1 MTVPAENTAENT
13 AGSTRPGT
21 VAAVARP
28 TAAGRRRAV
37 AAIAIGN
44 LLEWYDFAV
53 YATLASVLG
62 PLFFPSTSASA
73 SLLAGL
79 SVFAVGYVARPVGAL
94 VFGRLADSSGRRA
107 GLVAIIVL
115 MGVATVGMGLLP
127 TYAAIGVA
135 APVLLVVLRIAQG
148 MAIGG
153 EFATATTYLVE
164 IAGPR
169 RRGLYGS
176 ITYVTAALGFALG
189 LGVVV
194 LLNAV
199 VTPQGVSDGWWRLT
213 FLLSVPLLLV
223 GRYLR
228 RRATESPAFRAMK
241 AEAAA
246 GTTVQAPP
254 SRPIR
259 PMLQVFGIG
268 IAVAVGSYTVL
279 GFVLSYLL
287 VVVRQPPGVAYGSA
301 LVATLVGASFV
312 LLAGHLSDR
321 VGRRPMMLA
330 AAASLAVFAFPGY
343 LLLAAGGFWPALAGQ
358 LLLWVPVGIGLGV
371 VPSLYAELFPARN
384 RTTAMAFPHALV
396 TAVFSGTAP
405 LVSTLLVST
414 TGSLTA
420 PAWYLL
426 AAALV
431 SGAVTLTVHETAWAD
446 LRTT

>member
-1 MTVPAENTAENT
+1 MTVPAESTPAER
-13 AGSTRPGT
+13 SEPDP
-21 VAAVARP
+21 AAVVERP
-28 TAAGRRRAV
+28 TPAGRRRAV

-73 SLLAGL
+73 SLLASL
-79 SVFAVGYVARPVGAL
+79 SVFAVGYVARPIGAL
-94 VFGRLADSSGRRA
+94 VLGRLADRQGRKA
-107 GLVAIIVL
+107 GLVVIIVL

-135 APVLLVVLRIAQG
+135 APILLVLLRIAQG
-148 MAIGG
+148 LAIGG

-169 RRGLYGS
+169 RRGVYGS
-176 ITYVTAALGFALG
+176 ISYVTAALGFALG

-199 VTPQGVSDGWWRLT
+199 VTPQGVADGWWRLT
-213 FLLSVPLLLV
+213 FLLSLPLLLI

-228 RRATESPAFRAMK
+228 RRATESPVFQAMK

-246 GTTVQAPP
+246 GAPEPPAP
-254 SRPIR
+254 SRPIK

-287 VVVRQPPGVAYGSA
+287 VVIKQPPGTAYGSA
-301 LVATLVGASFV
+301 LVATVIGSGFV
-312 LLAGHLSDR
+312 LSAGRLSDR
-321 VGRRPMMLA
+321 FGRKPMMLA
-330 AAASLAVFAFPGY
+330 AAATLAVFAVPGY

-371 VPSLYAELFPARN
+371 VPTLFAELFPARN

-405 LVSTLLVST
+405 LVSTLLVT
-414 TGSLTA
+414 ATGSVIA

-431 SGAVTLTVHETAWAD
+431 SGAVTLTIRETAWAD

>member
-1 MTVPAENTAENT
+1 MTVPAESTPAE
-13 AGSTRPGT
+13 RPDPA
-21 VAAVARP
+21 AAVERP
-28 TAAGRRRAV
+28 TPAGRRRAV

-73 SLLAGL
+73 SLLASL

-94 VFGRLADSSGRRA
+94 VLGRLADRSGRRS
-107 GLVAIIVL
+107 GLVVIIVL

-135 APVLLVVLRIAQG
+135 APILLVLLRIAQG
-148 MAIGG
+148 LAIGG

-164 IAGPR
+164 IASPG
-169 RRGLYGS
+169 RRGVYGS
-176 ITYVTAALGFALG
+176 ISYVTAALGFALG

-199 VTPQGVSDGWWRLT
+199 VTPQGVVDGWWRLT
-213 FLLSVPLLLV
+213 FLLSLPLLLI

-228 RRATESPAFRAMK
+228 RRATESPVFQAMK

-246 GTTVQAPP
+246 GTSEQAAP
-254 SRPIR
+254 SRPLK

-268 IAVAVGSYTVL
+268 VAVAVGSYTVL

-287 VVVRQPPGVAYGSA
+287 VVIKQSPGVAYGSA
-301 LVATLVGASFV
+301 LVATVIGSCFV
-312 LLAGHLSDR
+312 LAAGLLSDR
-321 VGRRPMMLA
+321 FGRKPMMIA
-330 AAASLAVFAFPGY
+330 AAATLAVFAVPGY

-371 VPSLYAELFPARN
+371 VPTLFAELFPARN

-405 LVSTLLVST
+405 LVSTLLVT
-414 TGSLTA
+414 ATGSVIA

-426 AAALV
+426 AAAVV
-431 SGAVTLTVHETAWAD
+431 SGAVTLTIRETAWAD

>member
-1 MTVPAENTAENT
+1 MTVPADSAPSGTAE
-13 AGSTRPGT
+13 PDT
-21 VAAVARP
+21 VAVVERP
-28 TAAGRRRAV
+28 TAAVRRRAV
-37 AAIAIGN
+37 VAIAMGN

-53 YATLASVLG
+53 YATLASILG

-73 SLLAGL
+73 SLLASL
-79 SVFAVGYVARPVGAL
+79 SVFAVGYVARPIGAL
-94 VFGRLADSSGRRA
+94 VFGRLSDHRGRRS
-107 GLVAIIVL
+107 GLVVIIVL
-115 MGVATVGMGLLP
+115 MGVSTVGMGLLP

-135 APVLLVVLRIAQG
+135 APVLLVLLRVAQG

-164 IAGPR
+164 VAPPR

-189 LGVVV
+189 LAVVV
-194 LLNAV
+194 VLNAV
-199 VTPQGVSDGWWRLT
+199 VTPQGVADGWWRLA
-213 FLLSVPLLLV
+213 FLLSVPLLLI

-228 RRATESPAFRAMK
+228 RRATESPAFQAMK

-246 GTTVQAPP
+246 AAPGQAAP
-254 SRPIR
+254 SRSIR

-287 VVVRQPPGVAYGSA
+287 VVVQQPPGVAYGTA
-301 LVATLVGASFV
+301 LVATTIGSLLVLA
-312 LLAGHLSDR
+312 AGHLSDR

-330 AAASLAVFAFPGY
+330 SAVLLAVLAFPAY
-343 LLLAAGGFWPALAGQ
+343 LLLSTGGFGPALAGQ
-358 LLLWVPVGIGLGV
+358 LLLWVPVAIGLGV
-371 VPSLYAELFPARN
+371 IPSLFAEMFPARN

-396 TAVFSGTAP
+396 TAIFSGTAP
-405 LVSTLLVST
+405 LVSTLLVSA
-414 TGSLTA
+414 TGSVIA

-426 AAALV
+426 AAALL
-431 SGAVTLTVHETAWAD
+431 SGAVSLGIRETAWSD
-446 LRTT
+446 LRTH

>member
-1 MTVPAENTAENT
+1 MTVPAESAE
-13 AGSTRPGT
+13 PE
-21 VAAVARP
+21 VQVVELP
-28 TAAGRRRAV
+28 TAAGRRRAIS
-37 AAIAIGN
+37 AIAIGN

-62 PLFFPSTSASA
+62 PLFFPSASASA
-73 SLLAGL
+73 SLLASL

-94 VFGRLADSSGRRA
+94 VFGRLADHQGRRS
-107 GLVAIIVL
+107 GLVVIIVL
-115 MGVATVGMGLLP
+115 MGVATLGMGLLP

-135 APVLLVVLRIAQG
+135 APILLVLLRVAQG
-148 MAIGG
+148 LAIGG

-199 VTPQGVSDGWWRLT
+199 VSPQGVVDGWWRLT
-213 FLLSVPLLLV
+213 FLLSLPLLLI

-228 RRATESPAFRAMK
+228 RRATESPVFQAMK
-241 AEAAA
+241 AEAELVAAA
-246 GTTVQAPP
+246 GTAVSTPP
-254 SRPIR
+254 SRPIK

-268 IAVAVGSYTVL
+268 IAIAVGSYTVL

-287 VVVRQPPGVAYGSA
+287 VVVKQTPAVAYGSA
-301 LVATLVGASFV
+301 LVATVVGAFFV
-312 LLAGHLSDR
+312 LAAGHLSDR
-321 VGRRPMMLA
+321 FGRKPLMIA
-330 AAASLAVFAFPGY
+330 AAASLAVLAFPGY

-358 LLLWVPVGIGLGV
+358 LLLWIPVGIGLGV
-371 VPSLYAELFPARN
+371 CPSLFAELFPARN

-405 LVSTLLVST
+405 LISTLLVT
-414 TGSLTA
+414 ATGSATA

-426 AAALV
+426 AVALV
-431 SGAVTLTVHETAWAD
+431 SGAVTFGVRETAWAD